1 MIKNKVELLSHGHRE
16 AREKALDIVMHALN
30 ACDPLKATR
39 RFVTLDGSRLSLG
52 DQAIDLDRFRR
63 IFVIGSGK
71 ATYLQAVALE
81 EILGDRITG
90 GLVVVKDGQK
100 GPLKHIRIKEA
111 AHPVPDQRSF
121 DACREILEIADN
133 AGSDD
138 LVICAMSGGIS
149 SLCIQPVPGIS
160 LADKIEV
167 NRLMVHSGAEVTE
180 IMSVRRHLSRVKGGR
195 LAERIQPAVTVA
207 LTVSDAIG
215 DPIEWNTDWTSP
227 DSSTFEDAV
236 RILKRYAVWDLC
248 PLAVKA
254 YFTAI
259 DPAKETPKSLADCEI
274 YTKMTV
280 RIKDLWTAAIQRAS
294 KIGLTPHLLTTT
306 LCGESR
312 EVGRVL
318 ASIAAESAATGNPF
332 QPPCALI
339 ASGETAVRVMADKK
353 GLGGA
358 NQELAAGAALNLV
371 REHCIAVCALD
382 TDGTDG
388 PTHLAGA
395 LTDYST
401 VSRAA
406 QKGYDVYRVLL
417 EHDITPLLMDLD
429 DAVDT
434 GSTGTNVNDLVVMVV
449 LPTP

>member
-1 MIKNKVELLSHGHRE
+1 MIKNKEQLLSHGHRE
-16 AREKALDIVMHALN
+16 AREKALDIVTHALQ
-30 ACDPLKATR
+30 ACDPLKATN
-39 RFVTLDGSRLSLG
+39 RFVSIDGSMLSVG
-52 DQAIDLDRFRR
+52 DQVIDLDRFRR
-63 IFVIGSGK
+63 IFVIGAGK

-100 GPLKHIRIKEA
+100 GPLKRIPIKEA

-121 DACREILEIADN
+121 DACQEIMEIADG
-133 AGSDD
+133 AGPGD

-149 SLCIQPVPGIS
+149 SLCIQPVEGIS

-167 NRLMVHSGAEVTE
+167 NRLMVHSGADVTE

-236 RILKRYAVWDLC
+236 RILKKYAVWDMC
-248 PLAVKA
+248 PKAVKD
-254 YFTAI
+254 YFTTF
-259 DPAKETPKSLADCEI
+259 DPAKETPKSLENCEI
-274 YTKMTV
+274 YTQMTV
-280 RIKDLWTAAIQRAS
+280 RIKDLWEAAIQRAS
-294 KIGLTPHLLTTT
+294 EIGLTPHLLTTT

-312 EVGRVL
+312 EVGRTL
-318 ASIAAESAATGNPF
+318 AAIAAESAATGNPF

-339 ASGETAVRVMADKK
+339 ASGETAVRVMGDKK

-358 NQELAAGAALNLV
+358 NQELAAGAALNL
-371 REHCIAVCALD
+371 EIGHIIAVCALD

-401 VSRAA
+401 VSQAA
-406 QKGYDVYRVLL
+406 QKGRDVYSVLL

-449 LPTP
+449 L

>member
-1 MIKNKVELLSHGHRE
+1 M
-16 AREKALDIVMHALN
+16 
-30 ACDPLKATR
+30 
-39 RFVTLDGSRLSLG
+39 
-52 DQAIDLDRFRR
+52 
-63 IFVIGSGK
+63 
-71 ATYLQAVALE
+71 
-81 EILGDRITG
+81 
-90 GLVVVKDGQK
+90 
-100 GPLKHIRIKEA
+100 
-111 AHPVPDQRSF
+111 
-121 DACREILEIADN
+121 
-133 AGSDD
+133 
-138 LVICAMSGGIS
+138 
-149 SLCIQPVPGIS
+149 
-160 LADKIEV
+160 
-167 NRLMVHSGAEVTE
+167 
-180 IMSVRRHLSRVKGGR
+180 
-195 LAERIQPAVTVA
+195 AERIQPAVTVA

-236 RILKRYAVWDLC
+236 RILKRYAVWDRC
-248 PLAVKA
+248 PLAVKE

-388 PTHLAGA
+388 PTRLAGA

-417 EHDITPLLMDLD
+417 EHNIAPLLMDLD

>member
-1 MIKNKVELLSHGHRE
+1 MIKNMDALLSHGHRD
-16 AREKALDIVMHALN
+16 AREKALDIATHALK
-30 ACDPLKATR
+30 ACDPLAATQ
-39 RFVTLDGSRLSLG
+39 RFVRLDNSRLMVG
-52 DQAIDLDRFRR
+52 GQAIDLDRFRR
-63 IFVIGSGK
+63 IFVIGAGK
-71 ATYLQAVALE
+71 ATYRQAVALE
-81 EILGDRITG
+81 RILGDRITD

-100 GPLKHIRIKEA
+100 GPLERISIMEA
-111 AHPVPDQRSF
+111 AHPVPDERSF
-121 DACREILEIADN
+121 RAGREIMTIAEE
-133 AGSDD
+133 AGSGD

-149 SLCIQPVPGIS
+149 SLCIQPVSGIS
-160 LADKIEV
+160 LADKVEV
-167 NRLMVHSGAEVTE
+167 NRLMVHSGADVTE

-195 LAERIQPAVTVA
+195 LAQRIQPAAMVA

-236 RILKRYAVWDLC
+236 RILKKYAVWGLC
-248 PLAVKA
+248 PPAVKD
-254 YFTAI
+254 YFSVFAA
-259 DPAKETPKSLADCEI
+259 DKETPKSLAGGEI
-274 YTKMTV
+274 YTQMTV
-280 RIKDLWTAAIQRAS
+280 RIKDLWEAAVQRAAAI
-294 KIGLTPHLLTTT
+294 GLRPHLLTTT

-312 EVGRVL
+312 EVGRTL
-318 ASIAAESAATGNPF
+318 AAIAAESAATGNPF

-339 ASGETAVRVMADKK
+339 ASGETAVRVMADRK

-358 NQELAAGAALNLV
+358 NQELAAGAALNLEKTQ
-371 REHCIAVCALD
+371 RIAVCALD

-401 VSRAA
+401 VRRAG
-406 QKGYDVYRVLL
+406 QKGRDVYRALQ
-417 EHDITPLLMDLD
+417 EHDIAPLLMELD

-449 LPTP
+449 LPY

>member
-1 MIKNKVELLSHGHRE
+1 MIKNTEQLLSHGHRE
-16 AREKALDIVMHALN
+16 AREKALDIAAHALK
-30 ACDPLKATR
+30 ACDPLEATH
-39 RFVTLDGSRLSLG
+39 RFVRLDGSCLTVG
-52 DQAIDLDRFRR
+52 NQAIDLDRFKR
-63 IFVIGSGK
+63 IFVIGAGK

-81 EILGDRITG
+81 KILGERITG

-100 GPLKHIRIKEA
+100 GPLDHIPIKEA

-121 DACREILEIADN
+121 DAGREILDIVDK
-133 AGSDD
+133 AGPED

-149 SLCIQPVPGIS
+149 SLCIQPVEGIS

-167 NRLMVHSGAEVTE
+167 NRLMVHSGADVTE

-227 DSSTFEDAV
+227 DSSTFQDAV
-236 RILKRYAVWDLC
+236 RILKKYAVWDLC
-248 PLAVKA
+248 PPAVKE
-254 YFTAI
+254 YFSTFEA
-259 DPAKETPKSLADCEI
+259 AKETPTSLADCEI
-274 YTKMTV
+274 HTQMTV
-280 RIKDLWTAAIQRAS
+280 RIKDLWEAAVRRAAE
-294 KIGLTPHLLTTT
+294 IGLTPHLLTTT

-312 EVGRVL
+312 EVGRTL
-318 ASIAAESAATGNPF
+318 AAIATESAATGNPF

-339 ASGETAVRVMADKK
+339 ASGETAVRVMAGKK

-358 NQELAAGAALNLV
+358 NQELAAGAALNLDKAH
-371 REHCIAVCALD
+371 RIACCALD

-395 LTDYST
+395 VTDYST
-401 VSRAA
+401 LSRAA
-406 QKGYDVYRVLL
+406 EKGFDVYRVLL
-417 EHDITPLLMDLD
+417 DHDITPLLVELD

-434 GSTGTNVNDLVVMVV
+434 GSTGTNVNDLIVIVV
-449 LPTP
+449 LP